1 MQYTI
6 AIIGSGPMGFTSGV
20 AFASWGH
27 KVRFL
32 DLNPAIVEKI
42 NAGKAPFYEP
52 GLQELF
58 LSARGNIAATADY
71 SEALKWADIAFICVG
86 TPEKPDGSVDLKYV
100 ESAATSLGQNL
111 PNAPGLTIIN
121 KSTVPPGTV
130 SGLIRETLE
139 RISGGS
145 TGKDFYI
152 GSNPEFLAEGRA
164 VEDAL
169 RPDKIVLGVSNDRA
183 KEVLLSLYS
192 HPSLS
197 GSKIVLTD
205 TNTAEAIKY
214 GNNNWLPSK
223 VCFVN
228 EVGRVLLKSGID
240 VYEVV
245 KKAKELGMED
255 FLEINFEK
263 EVPVTGSEALALKRL
278 GEKAGIKTPI
288 LDSIVE
294 SLKPTA
300 PAEMDWPELFK
311 GALYSL
317 HQVFLRE
324 YKELGKVLG
333 FNSAEV
339 VHAVS
344 LDRRAAH
351 GFLDAGPGI
360 GGSCFVKDLKGIA
373 AAALGKGY
381 EAKLLLADV
390 ESDKIQKSYAF
401 ERLKEQIAE
410 VKGKSIAVI
419 GLAFKPDTDDI
430 RESAAIKVV
439 GALIEAGAEVRAWDP
454 QAAENM
460 RKLYPNIT
468 YFNHV
473 NAALA
478 GADAAIILTHWK
490 EVREADFSGMKGN
503 LIVDARKAVEKG
515 VAGKTVIGIC
525 WP

>member
-20 AFASWGH
+20 AFASWGN

-32 DLNPAIVEKI
+32 DLNQKIVEKI
-42 NAGKAPFYEP
+42 NSGISPFYEP

-58 LSARGNIAATADY
+58 ISSKQNITATSDY

-86 TPEKPDGSVDLKYV
+86 TPEKTNGNVDLKYV
-100 ESAATSLGQNL
+100 ESAAASLGQNL

-130 SGLIRETLE
+130 SGLIKETLE
-139 RISGGS
+139 RISGGKV
-145 TGKDFYI
+145 GKDFYI
-152 GSNPEFLAEGRA
+152 GSNPEFLAEGKA

-169 RPDKIVLGVSNDRA
+169 KPDKIVIGVSNDRA

-197 GSKIVLTD
+197 GSKIVVTD
-205 TNTAEAIKY
+205 TNTAEAVKY

-228 EVGRVLLKSGID
+228 EVGRVLLKQGID
-240 VYEVV
+240 VYDVV
-245 KKAKELGMED
+245 KKTKELGMED
-255 FLEINFEK
+255 FLAENFERK
-263 EVPVTGSEALALKRL
+263 VPVTGKEALSLKML

-294 SLKPTA
+294 YLNPVEA
-300 PAEMDWPELFK
+300 AEMDWPELFK

-317 HQVFLRE
+317 HQIFLKE
-324 YKELGKVLG
+324 YYALGTLLS

-344 LDRRAAH
+344 LDKRAAH

-360 GGSCFVKDLKGIA
+360 GGSCFVKDLKGMA
-373 AAALGKGY
+373 AAAAEKGY
-381 EAKLLLADV
+381 QAKLLLADV

-401 ERLKEQIAE
+401 ERLKEQMTE
-410 VKGKSIAVI
+410 LKGKKIAVI

-430 RESAAIKVV
+430 RESAAISVINK
-439 GALIEAGAEVRAWDP
+439 LLEAGAEVRAWDP
-454 QAAENM
+454 KAVENM
-460 RKLYPNIT
+460 KRIYPDIT

-478 GADAAIILTHWK
+478 GADAAIVLTHWK
-490 EVREADFSGMKGN
+490 EVKEADFSGMNGN
-503 LIVDARKAVEKG
+503 LIVDARRVVEKG
-515 VAGKTVIGIC
+515 TAGKTVIGIC